1 MVRENLMTKETI
13 NEIKVINSVMRKEQ
27 FVKDYLELKKS
38 CVINGIFNM
47 DEIQNLFKQWRKE
60 EVQDK

>member
-1 MVRENLMTKETI
+1 MVEKNLMTKETI

-60 EVQDK
+60 L